1 MGCFG
6 INLINKN
13 MKYKIFFVFAMSLIM
28 IGGGC
33 NKVSKEASLP
43 INPNTEAGDVQN
55 IDGLRI
61 EVEGKNY
68 SFTPNVITINKG
80 ETVTIDFYNSQGFH
94 DFVIDKLNVKTKKI
108 NTGNKTSVTFVA
120 NKAGEFEF
128 YCSVGNHRAQGMVG
142 KLIVK
147 DIDEQ
152 VAEVKV
158 LEEVPVVEETI
169 VVEEILQ
176 NLPGTYEVYSPEK
189 LALAKEN
196 NVVLFFH
203 AAWCPTCRRLESNLN
218 KTLDD
223 IPTDLN
229 ILQVNYDDANDLRK
243 KYSITYQHTLVQVD
257 EKGNQITKWTGGSD
271 LQSILDKLK

>member
-1 MGCFG
+1 MF
-6 INLINKN
+6 IYQKHPAFTKNL
-13 MKYKIFFVFAMSLIM
+13 
-28 IGGGC
+28 
-33 NKVSKEASLP
+33 
-43 INPNTEAGDVQN
+43 T
-55 IDGLRI
+55 
-61 EVEGKNY
+61 
-68 SFTPNVITINKG
+68 VIHTINSIAKN
-80 ETVTIDFYNSQGFH
+80 IQ
-94 DFVIDKLNVKTKKI
+94 IPKKI